1 MGEDENIEKTLV
13 SWGTKVAFIHKGSL
27 KKKNQ
32 IMPSYGHGRDSEDH
46 DKERSTSFYF
56 LTWSCDIMCYDENQ
70 IKMLKFYY

>member
-1 MGEDENIEKTLV
+1 
-13 SWGTKVAFIHKGSL
+13 
-27 KKKNQ
+27 
-32 IMPSYGHGRDSEDH
+32 MPSYGHGRDSEDH